1 MLEITFD
8 TFPTISTERLMLRQ
22 LQETD
27 AEAFFELRSDVE
39 VMRYID
45 RPLAKSVEEVG
56 ELIKRIHGLYAGNEA
71 ILWVISLPGDQKM
84 IGNIT
89 FWNIDKEN
97 HRAEIGYLLNPQQ
110 HQKGIMQEALVAVLD
125 YGFSN
130 IGVHSVVANV
140 NPANEASKK
149 LLVKNNFVQEGYF
162 KEDYF
167 FDGQFLDSAV
177 YSLLTPLK

>member
-1 MLEITFD
+1 
-8 TFPTISTERLMLRQ
+8 
-22 LQETD
+22 
-27 AEAFFELRSDVE
+27 
-39 VMRYID
+39 
-45 RPLAKSVEEVG
+45 
-56 ELIKRIHGLYAGNEA
+56 
-71 ILWVISLPGDQKM
+71 
-84 IGNIT
+84 
-89 FWNIDKEN
+89 
-97 HRAEIGYLLNPQQ
+97 
-110 HQKGIMQEALVAVLD
+110 MQEALVAVLD

-130 IGVHSVVANV
+130 IGVHSVVANI